1 MFRSRVV
8 LPMVALLAVAGASVT
23 ACGTTDRS
31 AAAPA
36 VSESAQ
42 PSGPGDAPVAAEAA
56 PVPPRVRWQSAV
68 HGIVMSM
75 RPGQNSAPVTAF
87 EAVVAPAMGQTPAD
101 DAEVTTCQA
110 SASAS
115 ETECTV
121 GARSGQHEVWVR
133 AVNGASS
140 SPWLVVTAKAAPGKC
155 SSTDVSRGY
164 CGVGDTGPGGGFVFY
179 DAGSKQAWGRYLEAA
194 PAGWSGAAEDP
205 EKVWCP
211 KGSPGFSKSRP
222 QDTQIGAGAA
232 NTRVIIEDCGSDTA
246 AGLAA
251 SYGDPADGW
260 YLPTLWEVRP
270 MLKFADQLGISGSGN
285 YWTSNQNDSWV
296 SVLDRYDSGYAVTDE
311 YFPERWKGSTY
322 FVRPIRAF

>member
-1 MFRSRVV
+1 MFRSRVI
-8 LPMVALLAVAGASVT
+8 LPMVALLAVAGGGVA
-23 ACGTTDRS
+23 ACGSSERS

-36 VSESAQ
+36 ASAE

-56 PVPPRVRWQSAV
+56 PVPPRVRWQSAA

-87 EAVVAPAMGQTPAD
+87 EAVVAPAMGQAPAD

-110 SASAS
+110 TASTS

-155 SSTDVSRGY
+155 TSTDVSLGY

-179 DAGSKQAWGRYLEAA
+179 DAGSDQAWGRYLEAA

-211 KGSPGFSKSRP
+211 EGSPGFSENRP
-222 QDTQIGAGAA
+222 QDKEIGAGAA

-260 YLPTLWEVRP
+260 YLPTLYEARA
-270 MLKFADQLGISGSGN
+270 MMKFADQLAITKPGS
-285 YWTSNQNDSWV
+285 YWTSSQYPVWSKV
-296 SVLDRYDSGYAVTDE
+296 RERYVTGYAFTDE
-311 YFPERWKGSTY
+311 YFSQHGKESTY